1 MGTRSGPTFLTKNR
15 FGVFYFQRR
24 IPAALTSSDE
34 TIAPMVRLSLRTK
47 QKSKALLLAR
57 RIATMWD
64 MRAQQFF
71 KTEEHYHRGMKL
83 LQGYLAAAS
92 RCSSFE
98 ELSKLFLDDLDDTTD
113 CESNLL
119 DAAARLHSSRQLDS
133 GQDPYSAQIAELT
146 ALLRSTVDN
155 TQFSKTEPE
164 SVVCLEDAF
173 EDFIATQ
180 RGSWKA
186 EGGMESSYRDVFFP
200 FLLSVVGN
208 IGVHEVTKNHIAD
221 VVKVLLVYPANKNK
235 KKEYEYLSPSDFLNI
250 DTPDEDRMA
259 PITVNKYR
267 SQIGTFLRWLKVM
280 DLTSF
285 DLDAPLKS
293 VKVTKTRA
301 ADQKLAFTCEELGKL
316 FNSNDYIR
324 GQHRTA
330 SRFWVP
336 LIALYSGARLN
347 EICQLSINDIKI
359 EKESGRW
366 VFDFNENLDVPYKS
380 LKRPHHA
387 RLVPIHKK
395 LIALGFLEYAQLVG
409 RKQKRIFPELEYQSG
424 VNKYGNAIQRWFNRT
439 YKISHCGIH
448 TEKTSFHSLRHTV
461 IHHLATVHG
470 VQENQVASG
479 LGQSPSGG
487 VYETRYAKHH
497 AFQAYARYFDM
508 ISFDSC
514 YDSNKIRPWRNQ
526 LFAKHL

>member
-1 MGTRSGPTFLTKNR
+1 
-15 FGVFYFQRR
+15 
-24 IPAALTSSDE
+24 
-34 TIAPMVRLSLRTK
+34 
-47 QKSKALLLAR
+47 
-57 RIATMWD
+57 MWD

-280 DLTSF
+280 DLTSL